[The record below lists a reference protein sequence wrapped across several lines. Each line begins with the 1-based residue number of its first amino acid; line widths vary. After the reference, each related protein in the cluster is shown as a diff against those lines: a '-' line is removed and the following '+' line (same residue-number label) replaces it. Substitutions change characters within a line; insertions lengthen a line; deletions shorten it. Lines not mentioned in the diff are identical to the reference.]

1 MQRFFIGLM
10 SGTSMDGVDGVI
22 ASFPAGGLPVIQAS
36 ATVPFDDALR
46 SMLFALQAPGNN
58 EIAREADAAQR
69 LAAVYAQCCTALL
82 AHAGMKPAQIS
93 AVGVHGQTIRHR
105 PEAGWTRQTNDPSR
119 LAELSGIDVIAD
131 FRSRDLA
138 AGGQGA
144 PLVPAFHAMVFGA
157 PGETRVI
164 CNIGGISNVSIL
176 HGQQA
181 ASGFDCGPGNV
192 LLDHWAGQTLGM
204 PYDQDGRLAASGRI
218 NEALLATLLKEP
230 FFGQSVPK
238 STGRDLFNPDW
249 LDRQL
254 AAFRSV
260 SSDRL
265 SAEDV
270 QATLTALSAQ
280 TIANDVRRHAP
291 NCATVYVCG
300 GGARNPV
307 LLDMLEQRLNRRMDP
322 AGDALADDR
331 PRAATTTMATG
342 IPLRVRVVSTDALG
356 IDHQQVEALAF
367 AWLAMR
373 FTDRLP
379 GNLPA
384 VTGAAGPRVL
394 GALYPK

>member
-1 MQRFFIGLM
+1 MQRLFIGLM
-10 SGTSMDGVDGVI
+10 SGTSMDGVDGVL
-22 ASFPAGGLPVIQAS
+22 ASFPSDGLPVIHAS
-36 ATVPFDDALR
+36 ATLPFDDALR
-46 SMLFALQAPGNN
+46 ARLFALQAPGDD
-58 EIAREADAAQR
+58 EIAREADAAQH
-69 LAAVYAQCCTALL
+69 LAAIYAQCCASLL
-82 AHAGMKPAQIS
+82 QLAKREASDIT

-119 LAELSGIDVIAD
+119 VAELSGIDVVAD

-157 PGETRVI
+157 PDETRVI
-164 CNIGGISNVSIL
+164 CNIGGISNLSIL
-176 HGQQA
+176 QGQQA
-181 ASGFDCGPGNV
+181 ASGFDCGPGNA
-192 LLDHWAGQTLGM
+192 LLDYWAHRTMGV
-204 PYDQDGRLAASGRI
+204 PYDQDGRLAARGTVHPP
-218 NEALLATLLKEP
+218 LLSQLLKEP
-230 FFGQSVPK
+230 FFGHVPPK

-249 LDRQL
+249 LERQL
-254 AAFRSV
+254 QTFSG
-260 SSDRL
+260 DTL

-270 QATLTALSAQ
+270 QATLTALTARS
-280 TIANDVRRHAP
+280 IADDVHRYAP
-291 NCATVYVCG
+291 DCATLYVCG

-307 LLDMLEQRLNRRMDP
+307 LMTMLEQQLNGRAP
-322 AGDALADDR
+322 AAKSVTNSAAGDDATSTSPQQSR
-331 PRAATTTMATG
+331 PPIFVTT
-342 IPLRVRVVSTDALG
+342 TDALG

-367 AWLAMR
+367 AWLACR